1 MEDAFIYADTIA
13 RADFKSGVVRLQL
26 GRFAPNGAD
35 GKDMT
40 IAPTQ
45 TLVLPLDGFVNALH
59 TMGRLFDQ
67 LDEAGIVKQLAKRK
81 DVRPATATA
90 DAADKKRKAK

>member
-1 MEDAFIYADTIA
+1 MDDAFIYADTIA
-13 RADFKSGVVRLQL
+13 RADFKSGVIRLQL

-67 LDEAGIVKQLAKRK
+67 LDEAGIVKQLTKRK
-81 DVRPATATA
+81 DVS
-90 DAADKKRKAK
+90 AAAAGKAEAGRKQKAK